1 MRGEVPITERVG
13 SWGAVPMS
21 VIEVVSGDFQRGP
34 ARIRYSDA
42 GRAFLRL
49 MSSDG
54 RQDDVWLA
62 TDVAAAAEAGEGNID
77 EYLKRLAA
85 RDGFTYLPSS
95 RAADAAARRVER
107 LFVVLLRDGRKFVA
121 RGAAETVDEI
131 RTAAL
136 PPERRREELARL
148 EASRLAAATPAG
160 FIPNIFARL
169 LPHR

>member
-1 MRGEVPITERVG
+1 
-13 SWGAVPMS
+13 MS
-21 VIEVVSGDFQRGP
+21 VIEVVSGDFQRGA

-49 MSSDG
+49 TSKDG

-62 TDVAAAAEAGEGNID
+62 TDISAAAEAGEGNID
-77 EYLKRLAA
+77 AYLKRLAD
-85 RDGFTYLPSS
+85 RDGFSFLPAGGSG
-95 RAADAAARRVER
+95 DAAGRRADR

-121 RGAAETVDEI
+121 RGAVEAVDEI

-136 PPERRREELARL
+136 SPERRREELARM
-148 EASRLAAATPAG
+148 ETRRLASATPVG
-160 FIPNIFARL
+160 GILPNIFARF